1 MKTEAKMAGTIAVLG
16 AAAGAGLALG
26 FGLRVF
32 SIIALAGLTAGV
44 ALGALSVGKPHAEAE
59 DDAEAPAAAI

>member
-26 FGLRVF
+26 IGLRMF
-32 SIIALAGLTAGV
+32 SIIALAGLAAGV
-44 ALGALSVGKPHAEAE
+44 TLAALMDGEPEAAAE
-59 DDAEAPAAAI
+59 DEAEAPAVAI